1 MQEEKI
7 IEVRRL
13 SAGYAGRTILSDVSF
28 DVRQGEIFIIL
39 GGSGSGNIRRCPA
52 KFSSAAKT

>member
-28 DVRQGEIFIIL
+28 DVRQWEIFIIL
-39 GGSGSGNIRRCPA
+39 GGS
-52 KFSSAAKT
+52 